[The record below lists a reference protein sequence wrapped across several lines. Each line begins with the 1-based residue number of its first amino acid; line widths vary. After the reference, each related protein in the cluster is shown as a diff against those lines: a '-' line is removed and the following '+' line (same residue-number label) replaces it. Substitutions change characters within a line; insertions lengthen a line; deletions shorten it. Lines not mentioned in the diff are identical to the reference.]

1 MKLWGGRFE
10 GTPDSLMERFNASI
24 GFDWRLWAADIEGSM
39 AYASALERAGLITA
53 DERER
58 LIQGLEA
65 VAREF
70 EALVLPLVPGP
81 KDQGGDKYRAGE
93 FKITLSDEDIHT
105 AVERRLGE
113 LVGQTA
119 GKLHTGRSRN
129 DQVATDLRLHL
140 MREIPGLRR
149 QLAELQEAILTK
161 AEQHLDVIMPGYTHL
176 QRAQPVLFSHW
187 LMSYFWMLQRDRE
200 RLDDLEKRVAVLPL
214 GAGALA
220 GHALG
225 IDRHFLA
232 AELGFRAVCENSLDA
247 VSDRDF
253 VAEFL
258 FWAALLQTHLSR
270 LAEDLILWSSAEFS
284 FVELDDAYATGSSL
298 MPQKKNPDSLEL
310 LRGKVGRLVGHL
322 VALLITLK
330 GLPSS
335 YNKDLHE
342 DKEPPFDALDTLK
355 LARSVAAGPV
365 RTLKVNAEAMAAA
378 LDDAM
383 LATDLADYL
392 VRRGVPFR
400 QSHELVGRAVRRAE
414 ALNLPLR
421 ELPLAE
427 FQAISDAFESDLYAV
442 FDHRRSVEARG
453 SYGGTA
459 TTAVRQQ
466 IGRARAVLREQT

>member
-10 GTPDSLMERFNASI
+10 KATDDLMDRFNASI
-24 GFDWRLWAADIEGSM
+24 GFDWRLWAADIKGSIV
-39 AYASALERAGLITA
+39 YARALERAGLLTA
-53 DERER
+53 AERDQ

-70 EALVLPLVPGP
+70 EA
-81 KDQGGDKYRAGE
+81 GE
-93 FKITLSDEDIHT
+93 FEIKPADEDIHT
-105 AVERRLGE
+105 AVERWLGE
-113 LVGQTA
+113 LVGEVA

-129 DQVATDLRLHL
+129 DQVATDLRLYL
-140 MREIPGLRR
+140 MGEIPSLRQR
-149 QLAELQEAILTK
+149 LVELQEAILAQ

-187 LMSYFWMLQRDRE
+187 LMSFSWMLQRDRE

-214 GAGALA
+214 GVGALA
-220 GHALG
+220 GHSLG
-225 IDRHFLA
+225 IDRQFLA
-232 AELGFRAVCENSLDA
+232 DELGFRAICENSLDA

-253 VAEFL
+253 VAECL
-258 FWAALLQTHLSR
+258 FWASLLQTHLSR
-270 LAEDLILWSSAEFS
+270 LAEDLILWSSAEFG

-310 LRGKVGRLVGHL
+310 LRGKVGRMVGHL
-322 VALLITLK
+322 VALLTVLK
-330 GLPSS
+330 GLPST
-335 YNKDLHE
+335 YNKDLQE
-342 DKEPPFDALDTLK
+342 DKEPLFDALDTLQ
-355 LARSVAAGPV
+355 LALPVAAGVV
-365 RTLKVNAEAMAAA
+365 RTLKVSAEAMAAA

-392 VRRGVPFR
+392 VRQGVPFR

-414 ALNLPLR
+414 TLGLPLR

-427 FQAISDAFESDLYAV
+427 FQTISAAFQSDLYAV
-442 FDHRRSVEARG
+442 FDYRRSVEARD

-459 TTAVRQQ
+459 TAAVRQQ
-466 IGRARAVLREQT
+466 IERARGIRREQS

>member
-10 GTPDSLMERFNASI
+10 GNPDELMERFNASI

-39 AYASALERAGLITA
+39 AYAKALHRAGLLTA
-53 DERER
+53 GERDR

-70 EALVLPLVPGP
+70 EAGQFEIKP
-81 KDQGGDKYRAGE
+81 
-93 FKITLSDEDIHT
+93 SDEDIHT

-113 LVGQTA
+113 LIGDLA

-129 DQVATDLRLHL
+129 DQVVTDLRLYL
-140 MREIPGLRR
+140 MWEIPGLRQ
-149 QLAELQEAILTK
+149 QLSELQEAILTK
-161 AEQHLDVIMPGYTHL
+161 AEQHLEVIMPGYTHL

-187 LMSYFWMLQRDRE
+187 LMSTFWMLQRDRE

-232 AELGFRAVCENSLDA
+232 AELGFRALCENSMDA

-270 LAEDLILWSSAEFS
+270 LAEDLILWSSAEFG

-310 LRGKVGRLVGHL
+310 LRGKVGRMVGHL
-322 VALLITLK
+322 VALLTTLK
-330 GLPSS
+330 GLPTT
-335 YNKDLHE
+335 YNKDLQE
-342 DKEPPFDALDTLK
+342 DKEPLFDALDTLK
-355 LARSVAAGPV
+355 LVLPVAAGVV
-365 RTLKVNAEAMAAA
+365 RTLKINAKAMAAA

-400 QSHELVGRAVRRAE
+400 QSHELVGHAVRRAE
-414 ALNLPLR
+414 ALGVLLR

-427 FQAISDAFESDLYAV
+427 FQAISDAFDSDLYAV
-442 FDHRRSVEARG
+442 FDHRRSVEARD
-453 SYGGTA
+453 SYGSTA
-459 TTAVRQQ
+459 TAAVRQQ
-466 IGRARAVLREQT
+466 IERARSVLGVQVASISSGE

>member
-10 GTPDSLMERFNASI
+10 GTPDELMERFNTSI

-39 AYASALERAGLITA
+39 AYARALERAGLLTA
-53 DERER
+53 DERDR

-70 EALVLPLVPGP
+70 EA
-81 KDQGGDKYRAGE
+81 GE
-93 FKITLSDEDIHT
+93 FEIKPSDEDIHT

-113 LVGQTA
+113 LIGEVA

-129 DQVATDLRLHL
+129 DQVATDLRLYL
-140 MREIPGLRR
+140 MWEIPGLRQ
-149 QLAELQEAILTK
+149 QLIGLQEAIVTK
-161 AEQHLDVIMPGYTHL
+161 AEQHLEVIMPGYTHL

-187 LMSYFWMLQRDRE
+187 LMSYFWMLRRDRE

-232 AELGFRAVCENSLDA
+232 DELGFRTICENSMDA

-270 LAEDLILWSSAEFS
+270 LAEDLILWSSAEFG

-310 LRGKVGRLVGHL
+310 LRGKAGRMVGHL
-322 VALLITLK
+322 VALLTTLK
-330 GLPSS
+330 GLPTT
-335 YNKDLHE
+335 YNKDLQE
-342 DKEPPFDALDTLK
+342 DKEPLFDALDTLK
-355 LARSVAAGPV
+355 LALPVAAGVV
-365 RTLKVNAEAMAAA
+365 RTLKVNAGAMAAA
-378 LDDAM
+378 LDDAL

-414 ALNLPLR
+414 ALGLPLR

-442 FDHRRSVEARG
+442 FDHRHSVEARD

-459 TTAVRQQ
+459 TAAVRQQ
-466 IGRARAVLREQT
+466 IERARAVLHEQA

>member
-10 GTPDSLMERFNASI
+10 GNPDDLMERFNASI
-24 GFDWRLWAADIEGSM
+24 GFDWRLWAADIKGSM
-39 AYASALERAGLITA
+39 AYARALERAGLLTV
-53 DERER
+53 DERDR
-58 LIQGLEA
+58 LIQGLQA

-70 EALVLPLVPGP
+70 EAE
-81 KDQGGDKYRAGE
+81 E
-93 FKITLSDEDIHT
+93 FEIRPSDEDIHT

-113 LVGQTA
+113 LIGQVA

-129 DQVATDLRLHL
+129 DQVATDLRLYL
-140 MREIPGLRR
+140 MREIPGLR
-149 QLAELQEAILTK
+149 QLLTNLQEAILVK
-161 AEQHLDVIMPGYTHL
+161 AEQHLEVIMPGYTHL

-187 LMSYFWMLQRDRE
+187 LMSYFWMLQRDRG

-214 GAGALA
+214 GTGALA

-225 IDRHFLA
+225 IDRQFLA

-270 LAEDLILWSSAEFS
+270 LAEDLIIWSSAEFG
-284 FVELDDAYATGSSL
+284 FVELDEAYATGSSL

-310 LRGKVGRLVGHL
+310 LRGKVGRMVGHL
-322 VALLITLK
+322 VALLTTLK
-330 GLPSS
+330 GLPST
-335 YNKDLHE
+335 YNKDLQE
-342 DKEPPFDALDTLK
+342 DKEPLFDALDTLK
-355 LARSVAAGPV
+355 LALPVAAGMV
-365 RTLKVNAEAMAAA
+365 RTLRVNAEAMAAA

-414 ALNLPLR
+414 ALGLSLR

-427 FQAISDAFESDLYAV
+427 FQAISDVFEEDLYAV
-442 FDHRRSVEARG
+442 FDHRRSVEARD

-459 TTAVRQQ
+459 TAAVRQQ
-466 IGRARAVLREQT
+466 MERAWAVLRE

>member
-10 GTPDSLMERFNASI
+10 GATDDLMERFNASI

-39 AYASALERAGLITA
+39 AYARALERAGLLTA
-53 DERER
+53 DERDQ

-70 EALVLPLVPGP
+70 EA
-81 KDQGGDKYRAGE
+81 GE
-93 FKITLSDEDIHT
+93 FEFAPSDEDIHT

-113 LVGQTA
+113 LIGDPLATKGRPRPDSIGLGQAVA

-129 DQVATDLRLHL
+129 DQVATDLRLYL
-140 MREIPGLRR
+140 MRDIPALRQR
-149 QLAELQEAILTK
+149 LGELQEAILAR

-200 RLDDLEKRVAVLPL
+200 RLDDLEERVAVLPL

-232 AELGFRAVCENSLDA
+232 AELGFLAVCENSLDA

-270 LAEDLILWSSAEFS
+270 LAEDLILWSSAEFG

-310 LRGKVGRLVGHL
+310 LRGKVGRMVGHL
-322 VALLITLK
+322 VALLTTLK
-330 GLPSS
+330 GLPST
-335 YNKDLHE
+335 YNKDLQE
-342 DKEPPFDALDTLK
+342 DKEPLFDALDTLQ
-355 LARSVAAGPV
+355 LALPVAAGVV

-392 VRRGVPFR
+392 VHRGVPFR

-414 ALNLPLR
+414 TLGLPLR

-427 FQAISDAFESDLYAV
+427 FQAISGVFDPGLYAV
-442 FDHRRSVEARG
+442 FDHRRSVEARI

-459 TTAVRQQ
+459 TAAVRQQ
-466 IGRARAVLREQT
+466 IELARSVSS

>member
-10 GTPDSLMERFNASI
+10 GTPDELMERLNASI
-24 GFDWRLWAADIEGSM
+24 GFDWLLWVADIEGSM
-39 AYASALERAGLITA
+39 AYARALERAGLLTA
-53 DERER
+53 DERDR
-58 LIQGLEA
+58 LVQGLEA

-70 EALVLPLVPGP
+70 EA
-81 KDQGGDKYRAGE
+81 GE
-93 FKITLSDEDIHT
+93 FEIVLSDEDIHT

-113 LVGQTA
+113 LIGQMA

-129 DQVATDLRLHL
+129 DQVATDLRLYL
-140 MREIPGLRR
+140 MWEIPGLR
-149 QLAELQEAILTK
+149 QWLGELQQAILAR

-187 LMSYFWMLQRDRE
+187 LMSYFWMLQRDRK
-200 RLDDLEKRVAVLPL
+200 RLEDLEKRVAVLPL

-232 AELGFRAVCENSLDA
+232 AELGFRALCENSMDA

-270 LAEDLILWSSAEFS
+270 LAEDLILWSSAEFG

-310 LRGKVGRLVGHL
+310 LRGKVGRLMGHL
-322 VALLITLK
+322 VALLTVLK
-330 GLPSS
+330 GLPST
-335 YNKDLHE
+335 YNKDLQE
-342 DKEPPFDALDTLK
+342 DKEPLFDALDTLK
-355 LARSVAAGPV
+355 LALPVAAGVV
-365 RTLKVNAEAMAAA
+365 RTLKINAQAMAAA

-400 QSHELVGRAVRRAE
+400 RSHELVGCAVRRAE
-414 ALNLPLR
+414 TLGLPLR

-427 FQAISDAFESDLYAV
+427 FQAISDAFDDDLYAV
-442 FDHRRSVEARG
+442 FDHRRSVEARN

-459 TTAVRQQ
+459 TAAVCQQ
-466 IGRARAVLREQT
+466 IERARAVLRE

>member
-10 GTPDSLMERFNASI
+10 GTTDSFMERFNASI

-39 AYASALERAGLITA
+39 AYARALERAGLLTA
-53 DERER
+53 DEVEQ

-65 VAREF
+65 VAQEF
-70 EALVLPLVPGP
+70 EAGQFEIVLL
-81 KDQGGDKYRAGE
+81 
-93 FKITLSDEDIHT
+93 DEDIHT

-113 LVGQTA
+113 LIGQVA

-129 DQVATDLRLHL
+129 DQVATDLRLYL
-140 MREIPGLRR
+140 MQDIPDLRQ
-149 QLAELQEAILTK
+149 QLAGLQEAIVNK
-161 AEQHLDVIMPGYTHL
+161 AEHHLEVIMPGYTHL

-187 LMSYFWMLQRDRE
+187 LMSTFWMLQRDRE
-200 RLDDLEKRVAVLPL
+200 RLDDLEERVAVLPL

-232 AELGFRAVCENSLDA
+232 AELGFRAICENSLDA

-258 FWAALLQTHLSR
+258 FWAALVQVHLSR
-270 LAEDLILWSSAEFS
+270 LAEDVIIWSSAEFG

-322 VALLITLK
+322 VALLSTLK
-330 GLPSS
+330 GLPST
-335 YNKDLHE
+335 YNKDLQE
-342 DKEPPFDALDTLK
+342 DKEPLFDALDTLK
-355 LARSVAAGPV
+355 LALPVAAGVV
-365 RTLKVNAEAMAAA
+365 RTLKINAEAMAAA

-400 QSHELVGRAVRRAE
+400 QSHGLVGAAVRRAE
-414 ALNLPLR
+414 ALGLPLC
-421 ELPLAE
+421 ELPLVE
-427 FQAISDAFESDLYAV
+427 FQAVSDAFDSDLYAV
-442 FDHRRSVEARG
+442 FDHRRSVEARD

-459 TTAVRQQ
+459 TAAVQQQ
-466 IGRARAVLREQT
+466 IVHAQAILRE

>member
-1 MKLWGGRFE
+1 MKLWGGRFNKTTDE
-10 GTPDSLMERFNASI
+10 LMERFNASI
-24 GFDWRLWAADIEGSM
+24 SFDWRLWAADIEGSM
-39 AYASALERAGLITA
+39 AYTRALERAGLLTA
-53 DERER
+53 DERDR

-65 VAREF
+65 VAGEF
-70 EALVLPLVPGP
+70 EA
-81 KDQGGDKYRAGE
+81 DE
-93 FKITLSDEDIHT
+93 FEIRPTDEDIHT

-113 LVGQTA
+113 MVGEVA

-129 DQVATDLRLHL
+129 DQVATDLRLYL
-140 MREIPGLRR
+140 MWEIPGLRQ
-149 QLAELQEAILTK
+149 QLGELQEAIVNK
-161 AEQHLDVIMPGYTHL
+161 AEQHLEVIMPGYTHL

-200 RLDDLEKRVAVLPL
+200 RLDDLENRVAVLPL

-220 GHALG
+220 GHSLG
-225 IDRHFLA
+225 IDRNLLA
-232 AELGFRAVCENSLDA
+232 AELGFRAVCENSMDA

-258 FWAALLQTHLSR
+258 FWAALVQVHLSR
-270 LAEDLILWSSAEFS
+270 LAEDLILWSSAEFG
-284 FVELDDAYATGSSL
+284 FVELNDAYATGSSL

-322 VALLITLK
+322 VALLTVLK
-330 GLPSS
+330 GLHST
-335 YNKDLHE
+335 YNKDLQE
-342 DKEPPFDALDTLK
+342 DKEPLFDALDTLK
-355 LARSVAAGPV
+355 LALPVAAGVV
-365 RTLKVNAEAMAAA
+365 RTLKVNAKAMAAA

-414 ALNLPLR
+414 ALGVPLR
-421 ELPLAE
+421 ELPLTE
-427 FQAISDAFESDLYAV
+427 FQTISDAFESDLYAV
-442 FDHRRSVEARG
+442 FDHRRSVEARD

-459 TTAVRQQ
+459 TAAVHQQ
-466 IGRARAVLREQT
+466 IERAWAVLRKRCRQSLTQSRLPTPQ

>member
-1 MKLWGGRFE
+1 MKLWGGRFNRITDE
-10 GTPDSLMERFNASI
+10 LMERFNASI
-24 GFDWRLWAADIEGSM
+24 SFDWRLWAADIEGSL
-39 AYASALERAGLITA
+39 AYARALERAGLLTA
-53 DERER
+53 AERDR

-65 VAREF
+65 VAQEF
-70 EALVLPLVPGP
+70 EAGDFEIRPL
-81 KDQGGDKYRAGE
+81 
-93 FKITLSDEDIHT
+93 DEDIHT
-105 AVERRLGE
+105 AVERRLGDLIGE
-113 LVGQTA
+113 VA

-129 DQVATDLRLHL
+129 DQVATDLRLYL
-140 MREIPGLRR
+140 MWEIPDLRQR
-149 QLAELQEAILTK
+149 LGELQEAILTT
-161 AEQHLDVIMPGYTHL
+161 AEQHLDVVMPGYTHL

-232 AELGFRAVCENSLDA
+232 AELGFRAVCENSMDA

-258 FWAALLQTHLSR
+258 FWAALLQTHLSH
-270 LAEDLILWSSAEFS
+270 LAEDLILWSSAEFG

-322 VALLITLK
+322 VALLTTLK
-330 GLPSS
+330 GLPST
-335 YNKDLHE
+335 YNKDLQE
-342 DKEPPFDALDTLK
+342 DKEPLFDALDTLN
-355 LARSVAAGPV
+355 LALPVAAGVV

-383 LATDLADYL
+383 LATDLANYL

-400 QSHELVGRAVRRAE
+400 QSHELVGRAVQRAE
-414 ALNLPLR
+414 TLGLPLR

-427 FQAISDAFESDLYAV
+427 FRAISRAFDSDLYAV
-442 FDHRRSVEARG
+442 FDHWRSVEARD

-459 TTAVRQQ
+459 TAAVQQQ
-466 IGRARAVLREQT
+466 IDRARAVLCKQA

>member
-1 MKLWGGRFE
+1 MGEKLWGGRFE
-10 GTPDSLMERFNASI
+10 QNTDELMERFNASI
-24 GFDWRLWAADIEGSM
+24 GFDWRLWAADIEGSV
-39 AYASALERAGLITA
+39 AYASALGQAGLLTA
-53 DERER
+53 EEVDQ

-70 EALVLPLVPGP
+70 EA
-81 KDQGGDKYRAGE
+81 GE
-93 FKITLSDEDIHT
+93 FEFKSSDEDIHT

-113 LVGQTA
+113 LMGDLA

-129 DQVATDLRLHL
+129 DQVATDLRLYL
-140 MREIPGLRR
+140 MGEIPDLRQR
-149 QLAELQEAILTK
+149 LDELQEATVNK
-161 AEQHLDVIMPGYTHL
+161 AEQHLEVIMPGYTHL

-187 LMSYFWMLQRDRE
+187 LMSTFWMLQRDRE
-200 RLDDLEKRVAVLPL
+200 RLDDLAKRVAVMPL

-232 AELGFRAVCENSLDA
+232 AELGFHALCENSLDA

-270 LAEDLILWSSAEFS
+270 LAEDLIIWSSAEFG
-284 FVELDDAYATGSSL
+284 FVELDEAYATGSSL

-310 LRGKVGRLVGHL
+310 LRGKVGRMMGHL
-322 VALLITLK
+322 VALLTTLK
-330 GLPSS
+330 GLPST
-335 YNKDLHE
+335 YNKDLQE
-342 DKEPPFDALDTLK
+342 DKEPLFDALDTLK
-355 LARSVAAGPV
+355 LALPVAAGVV

-378 LDDAM
+378 LEDNGDGM

-414 ALNLPLR
+414 TLGLPLR

-427 FQAISDAFESDLYAV
+427 FQAVSDAFDADLYAV
-442 FDHRRSVEARG
+442 FDHRHSVEARD

-459 TTAVRQQ
+459 TAAVQEQ
-466 IGRARAVLREQT
+466 IERAWAVLRRSERPTAR